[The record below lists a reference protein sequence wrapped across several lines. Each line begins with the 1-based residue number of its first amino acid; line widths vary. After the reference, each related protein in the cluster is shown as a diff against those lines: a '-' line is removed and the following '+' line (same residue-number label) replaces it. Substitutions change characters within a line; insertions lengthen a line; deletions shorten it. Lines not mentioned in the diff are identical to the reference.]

1 MSSSKIRSTSF
12 LSEVTKMA
20 VRKRSS
26 VDVKKSRD
34 KLRLRVQLLDAR
46 DQRQAAQQKEREI
59 RAKLRSM

>member
-1 MSSSKIRSTSF
+1 
-12 LSEVTKMA
+12 MA